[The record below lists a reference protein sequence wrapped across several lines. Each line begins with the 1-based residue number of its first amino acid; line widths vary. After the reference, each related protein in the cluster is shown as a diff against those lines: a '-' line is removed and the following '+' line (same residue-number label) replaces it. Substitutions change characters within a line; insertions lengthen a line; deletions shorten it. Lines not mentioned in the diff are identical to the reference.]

1 MKRLSDRDGQ
11 SEGALAPG
19 SDRKRPRF
27 RALSIVGLLISPL
40 LLTGCQETTDADRAT
55 ALTALNDDRKENG
68 VASLKLNETLNIKA
82 DEWATNLRDRCVLE
96 HSILTEG
103 TSDLNWQALGENVG
117 YGPSIRVVQD
127 AFMNSPAHRASIL
140 RESFEV
146 VGIGVAHGEC
156 DGKDRTYVVQVFAD
170 LQ

>member
-55 ALTALNDDRKENG
+55 ALTALNDDRKEN
-68 VASLKLNETLNIKA
+68 
-82 DEWATNLRDRCVLE
+82 EWATNLRDRCVLE

-117 YGPSIRVVQD
+117 YGPSIRAAQD

-146 VGIGVAHGEC
+146 VGIGVTHGEC